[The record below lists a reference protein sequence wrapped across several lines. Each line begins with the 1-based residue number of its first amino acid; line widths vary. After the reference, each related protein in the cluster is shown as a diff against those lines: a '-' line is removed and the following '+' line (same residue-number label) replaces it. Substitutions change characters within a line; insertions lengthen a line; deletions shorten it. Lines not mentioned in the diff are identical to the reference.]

1 MTVSG
6 YSHLKRSAPQAELRG
21 WGRPGSSFLTIICF
35 ILMLIHFLPNCELSL
50 EGGGPTHFLRLARQ
64 MVTEAEDGE
73 DRWAQRSPPLGGL
86 LALSGILCICEMQ
99 ITDRPHFEAVVAI
112 ISAIGLSIPH
122 RTVNS
127 LRREHRLLISESL
140 VFHRVVWAKEIFNK
154 CLLN

>member
-1 MTVSG
+1 MTVSE

-21 WGRPGSSFLTIICF
+21 WGRPGSSFLTIRCF

-73 DRWAQRSPPLGGL
+73 DRWAQRSPPLGRL

-99 ITDRPHFEAVVAI
+99 ITDRPHFD
-112 ISAIGLSIPH
+112 
-122 RTVNS
+122 RCCYYFCN
-127 LRREHRLLISESL
+127 RLIYPSPNCEFLEERAL
-140 VFHRVVWAKEIFNK
+140 FTHF
-154 CLLN
+154 